1 VQFAR
6 DILTFAQKRDTLGMP
21 TAYPPL
27 SAAAAAPMAD
37 GVQKVAK
44 AGN

>member
-6 DILTFAQKRDTLGMP
+6 DILTFAQKRDTLGRP
-21 TAYPPL
+21 TAYPPIN
-27 SAAAAAPMAD
+27 AAAAVPVTD

-44 AGN
+44 AGY